1 MASSIGQY
9 SGEVEMISGG
19 GMRGNMPGTKQF
31 AGMSLNLMSP
41 KHSVIIDMVMI
52 QLISAILCS
61 MLILALKGNEI
72 NQMDASFM
80 MMGIF
85 ASVMLLG
92 GIYTRINRM

>member
-1 MASSIGQY
+1 MASLTGQY
-9 SGEVEMISGG
+9 LGEVEMISGRGMG
-19 GMRGNMPGTKQF
+19 GVIPGSKQF
-31 AGMSLNLMSP
+31 AGASLNLMAP

-52 QLISAILCS
+52 QLLSAILCS
-61 MLILALKGNEI
+61 MLILILKGNDI
-72 NQMDASFM
+72 GQMDASFI

>member
-1 MASSIGQY
+1 MIG
-9 SGEVEMISGG
+9 SGNAGG
-19 GMRGNMPGTKQF
+19 VIPGSKQF
-31 AGMSLNLMSP
+31 AGMSLNLMAP

-52 QLISAILCS
+52 QLLSAIICS

-72 NQMDASFM
+72 GQMDASFI

-85 ASVMLLG
+85 ASIMLLG

>member
-1 MASSIGQY
+1 
-9 SGEVEMISGG
+9 
-19 GMRGNMPGTKQF
+19 MRGSTPGSKQF

-61 MLILALKGNEI
+61 MLILALKGNQI
-72 NQMDASFM
+72 NHIDASFI
-80 MMGIF
+80 MMGVF

>member
-1 MASSIGQY
+1 
-9 SGEVEMISGG
+9 MINRG
-19 GMRGNMPGTKQF
+19 GMSGVIPGSKQF

-52 QLISAILCS
+52 QLLSAIICS
-61 MLILALKGNEI
+61 LLILILKGNDI
-72 NQMDASFM
+72 GQMDASFI

-85 ASVMLLG
+85 ASIMLLG